1 MSVDLPDAEATE
13 SLGARL
19 AGLMASA
26 PGAWLIT
33 LGGSLGAG
41 KTTLARG
48 FLKAL
53 GHEGRVPSPTYT
65 LLEPYE
71 IGGRR
76 VLHAD
81 LYRLAHPEELEYL
94 GFHDA
99 FTDDVVALIEWP
111 ERAGQTLRDPDLTV
125 SLEIMSAGRKATI
138 TAGSRRG
145 RELLGSLAG

>member
-1 MSVDLPDAEATE
+1 
-13 SLGARL
+13 
-19 AGLMASA
+19 
-26 PGAWLIT
+26 
-33 LGGSLGAG
+33 
-41 KTTLARG
+41 
-48 FLKAL
+48 
-53 GHEGRVPSPTYT
+53 
-65 LLEPYE
+65 
-71 IGGRR
+71 
-76 VLHAD
+76 LHAD

-111 ERAGQTLRDPDLTV
+111 ERAGQTLRDPDVTV